1 MLCNPPLEGRFVK
14 PEPSPENELAV
25 IVPVDEIEPE
35 VIVPVNI
42 GDARGALDDR
52 ASLNPL
58 IFDWSIPASDEMSVF
73 EMVASSIFAEVIEPS
88 ATEGKFINPEPSPE
102 NELAVIVPVDEIEP
116 EVIVPAAV
124 TFPLNITLNA
134 SLNDPLLPFPTTKA
148 VLSVS
153 KAVALPPVETEDP
166 ELLY

>member
-1 MLCNPPLEGRFVK
+1 MPVNIGDAMGALDDSASLNPLIFDWSIPASDEISAFEMVASSIFAEVIEPSATEGVIPVN

-42 GDARGALDDR
+42 GDAKGALDDR

-58 IFDWSIPASDEMSVF
+58 IFDWSIPASDEMSAF

-88 ATEGKFINPEPSPE
+88 ATEVKFINPEPSPE
-102 NELAVIVPVDEIEP
+102 N
-116 EVIVPAAV
+116 
-124 TFPLNITLNA
+124 
-134 SLNDPLLPFPTTKA
+134 
-148 VLSVS
+148 
-153 KAVALPPVETEDP
+153 
-166 ELLY
+166 